1 MNGVVSSAGNNR
13 TMARIVLDNPARPGA
28 HALRTVSA
36 VALAILLFAGILTQ
50 WVPYRWAVSLF
61 QTGAFALGICWVLRP
76 FDWRGSVLLIPLSAT
91 SMWGLMQLAF
101 GQTVYRWETWNSV
114 LNWGANLTLFFVA
127 LQIFIEPA
135 LRERF
140 LRALL
145 YFAAALSVIGSI
157 QMFTSEGRV
166 FWLFPTGYKEFVVGP
181 FVYHTQYAAFV
192 ELVLPLAVVGALTD
206 RRRML
211 ACTVI
216 AATLYASV
224 IASASRAGT
233 ALVSAEILAIIL
245 LAPRR
250 RNWKS
255 LALLGGLAIV
265 FTAVVGWST
274 LWQRFLAS
282 DPYFVRREFLES
294 SLAMIRDRPWMG
306 FGLGTWS
313 IAYPGYALFDN
324 GLFANQAHNDWAQW
338 AAEGGLPFFLMM
350 LSIAIWSVRA
360 AARSVWGVGIVAVFL
375 HCLVDYPIQ
384 RPALAGFFFVL
395 LGVLAALEKNLDL

>member
-1 MNGVVSSAGNNR
+1 MDCAARHRTGVR
-13 TMARIVLDNPARPGA
+13 
-28 HALRTVSA
+28 ALRTVSA

-61 QTGAFALGICWVLRP
+61 QTGAFALGICWALQP
-76 FDWRGSVLLIPLSAT
+76 FAWRGSVLLIPLSAT
-91 SMWGLMQLAF
+91 VLWGLMQLAF

-127 LQIFIEPA
+127 LQTFSEPG

-140 LRALL
+140 LRAVL

-192 ELVLPLAVVGALTD
+192 EMVLPLAVVGALTN
-206 RRRML
+206 RRRMV
-211 ACTVI
+211 AHAVI
-216 AATLYASV
+216 AAALYASV
-224 IASASRAGT
+224 VASASRAGT
-233 ALVSAEILAIIL
+233 ALVSAEILAIFL

-250 RNWKS
+250 NRMT
-255 LALLGGLAIV
+255 LALLGGLAIA

-282 DPYFVRREFLES
+282 EPYFVRREFLVS

-313 IAYPGYALFDN
+313 TAYPGYALFDD

-338 AAEGGLPFFLMM
+338 AVEGGLPFFLMM
-350 LSIAIWSVRA
+350 LGIAIWSVRA
-360 AARSVWGVGIVAVFL
+360 AARSLWGVGIVAVFV

-384 RPALAGFFFVL
+384 RPALSGFFFVL
-395 LGVLAALEKNLDL
+395 LGVLAAHEKNLDL